1 MYSMKK
7 FFFAIIVL
15 NLFLA
20 ACSSQKKVNDHLPTV
35 DLLDQQ
41 RYTFVA
47 RQVIPTEDARYNPRN
62 MFPNASNMYQLT
74 SRYDLRITP
83 DSVVAYLPF
92 FGRAYTAPINPSE
105 GGIKFTSTN
114 FSYKISMRKKNYEIQ
129 IIPNDNNEVR
139 NLYLTVSP
147 SGYASLNITSV
158 NKTPIGYSGV
168 IESNQ

>member
-1 MYSMKK
+1 
-7 FFFAIIVL
+7 
-15 NLFLA
+15 
-20 ACSSQKKVNDHLPTV
+20 
-35 DLLDQQ
+35 
-41 RYTFVA
+41 
-47 RQVIPTEDARYNPRN
+47 
-62 MFPNASNMYQLT
+62 
-74 SRYDLRITP
+74 
-83 DSVVAYLPF
+83 
-92 FGRAYTAPINPSE
+92 PSE

-129 IIPNDNNEVR
+129 IIPNDNNDVR